1 MTEKKSQNSL
11 RVLVD
16 NLLLVNLFSVVFCGI
31 FFIFA
36 VIMKINGVSIF
47 IEFIQR
53 IWNPLILPLITILIL
68 SSLLNGIISW
78 LRRKLLPQ
86 EKDI

>member
-11 RVLVD
+11 RAIVD

-36 VIMKINGVSIF
+36 VIMQINGVSIF
-47 IEFIQR
+47 IEFIQI
-53 IWNPLILPLITILIL
+53 IWNPLILPLITILII

>member
-11 RVLVD
+11 RLLVD

-47 IEFIQR
+47 IEFIQS
-53 IWNPLILPLITILIL
+53 IWNPLILPLITILII